1 MERTL
6 TREQLLRRA
15 AAAGALASLGL
26 PGLARAGR
34 YTLDYDAA
42 TDTLTWALPATIR
55 SLDFVHSY
63 DSGTTA
69 VVGLGLE
76 GLLVY
81 DDQGA
86 LKPRLARA
94 WSHPDPLTFVYRLRK
109 GVKWWDGTPLTAD
122 DVVFSMGQHMN
133 PKVGSQVATFYANV
147 RSIKATS
154 PDTITIK
161 MKKAD
166 TAFQYVPAAH
176 AGLIVQKAFS
186 EKHGKSIGTPSV
198 LTMGTGPY
206 RIVKFTPDE
215 GVSLRRNDAYWG
227 KKPAIANVNI
237 KFITEESTRLLAM
250 RTGQINGA
258 FSVPVDQSGQW
269 QRINNTSVVFR
280 PELSVYFFS
289 FDVSSPPWSDI
300 HVRRAVSLAAD
311 KRGML
316 NALFQ
321 RHGEVAT
328 SLVPPQQW
336 GGVMPQ
342 AQVRKLYA
350 TFPKLPYNLTLA
362 KAELKKSSVPDGFSA
377 TVPYPNGVPVLGK
390 MCLVL
395 SQTLEQL
402 GIKLTVKEVTTD
414 KWLNDLYAHQKLGI
428 QVISFVPDYPDPIN
442 YPFVLL
448 GSEHAVKNDLNIANY
463 KNPKADALIK
473 QQQRTTKN
481 AVRARAIGQLLRL
494 AAQDA
499 PYLPIV
505 WPQTAMAIS
514 KDFTYSG
521 FNALYF
527 NQPWATKIRSA

>member
-1 MERTL
+1 MEPTL
-6 TREQLLRRA
+6 TRGELLRRA
-15 AAAGALASLGL
+15 GAAGALASLGL
-26 PGLARAGR
+26 PALARAGG
-34 YTLDYDAA
+34 YALDYDAA
-42 TDTLTWALPATIR
+42 TDTLTWAVPATIR

-81 DDQGA
+81 DDEGA

-109 GVKWWDGTPLTAD
+109 GVEWWDGTPLTTD
-122 DVVFSMGQHMN
+122 DVVFSMGQHLN

-176 AGLIVQKAFS
+176 AGFIVQKAFS
-186 EKHGKSIGTPSV
+186 QKHGKSIGTPAV

-206 RIVKFTPDE
+206 KIVKYTADE
-215 GVSLRRNDAYWG
+215 GVSLQRNDAYWG
-227 KKPAIANVNI
+227 KKPQIANVNI
-237 KFITEESTRLLAM
+237 KFIVEESTRLLAM
-250 RTGQINGA
+250 RTGEINGA
-258 FSVPVDQSGQW
+258 FSVPVDQSDQW
-269 QRINNTSVVFR
+269 QRINDARVVFT

-311 KRGML
+311 TRGML
-316 NALFQ
+316 NALFKG
-321 RHGEVAT
+321 HGEVAT
-328 SLVPPQQW
+328 TLVAPQQW
-336 GGVMPQ
+336 GGVLPQ

-350 TFPKLPYNLTLA
+350 TFPKLPYSLTLA
-362 KAELKKSSVPDGFSA
+362 KAEMKKSSVPDGFSA
-377 TVPYPNGVPVLGK
+377 NLPYPNGVPVLGK
-390 MCLVL
+390 MCLAL
-395 SQTLEQL
+395 AQTLEKL
-402 GIKLTVKEVTTD
+402 GIKLKVKQVTTD
-414 KWLNDLYAHQKLGI
+414 KWLNDLYAHKNLGI

-463 KNPKADALIK
+463 KNPKADALIRL
-473 QQQRTTKN
+473 QQGSTSN
-481 AVRARAIGQLLRL
+481 AARARAIGQLLRI
-494 AAQDA
+494 ASQDV

-514 KDFTYSG
+514 KSFTYPG

-527 NQPWATKIRSA
+527 NQPWATKIRST